1 MSYESF
7 LCEPGEVNEL
17 LQEVNEKDQEVVAVT
32 YVTDGQQVLIVCK
45 QRERKPYLNSW
56 KRKEEE
62 ETEEE

>member
-17 LQEVNEKDQEVVAVT
+17 LQEVAEKDQEVVAVT

-45 QRERKPYLNSW
+45 QRERKPVLRSLPSED
-56 KRKEEE
+56 EEE
-62 ETEEE
+62 